1 MSKRLRRIAL
11 WLAMLGLVATA
22 SAGEGG
28 VGWISWK
35 IVLKDASP
43 REGLAPMRGRQVAR
57 KLLLDFYEGHAIVY
71 VPYEPGNV
79 IFVYSLRYLYDPRT
93 IEMKEDVDKFLR
105 KLGETDF
112 RVERSDFG
120 GFVFST
126 RCQKEDCRITRRVD
140 DGDVAHVSYVYAEA
154 ARQFGYPVS
163 AVLFDADDARH
174 ALNIHF
180 YKDCAFGERMAEEL
194 DKLKEVIETR
204 NGAPK
209 K

>member
-1 MSKRLRRIAL
+1 MSKGLRGIGL

-35 IVLKDASP
+35 IVLKGTAP
-43 REGLAPMRGRQVAR
+43 REVIVPTHARQVAR
-57 KLLLDFYEGHAIVY
+57 KLLLDFYEGHAIVH

-93 IEMKEDVDKFLR
+93 IERKDDVDEFLR

-126 RCQKEDCRITRRVD
+126 RCQKEGCRVSKRL
-140 DGDVAHVSYVYAEA
+140 DGEDMAHASYLYAEA
-154 ARQFGYPVS
+154 ARRFGYPVS
-163 AVLFDADDARH
+163 GVLFDAADSEH
-174 ALNIHF
+174 ALTIHF
-180 YKDCAFGERMAEEL
+180 YNDCAFRERMAEEL
-194 DKLKEVIETR
+194 EKLTEII
-204 NGAPK
+204 K
-209 K
+209 KNNAGPEK